1 MTPVPLYTILVLC
14 VIIAFILADKKM
26 VKESKQQEERKMSEI
41 DSNKDEEY
49 K

>member
-1 MTPVPLYTILVLC
+1 MNPVPLFTILILC

-26 VKESKQQEERKMSEI
+26 VKESKQKEEREVSRV
-41 DSNKDEEY
+41 DSNQGKEN